1 MSNKVQIAMVIIL
14 IICIIAL
21 DILVGKCTD
30 NFINE
35 TEEYLANLKQAL
47 IEEDYSESKNRSEKL
62 KEKWDESENKLAY
75 FIEHDELEKI
85 SSQIAIMNENTN
97 NKEYKLAL
105 EDNIETKFLLEHV
118 KDKLKLKIKN
128 VF

>member
-1 MSNKVQIAMVIIL
+1 MKNNVQIAMIVIL

-21 DILVGKCTD
+21 DVLVGKCTD

-35 TEEYLANLKQAL
+35 TEEYLSNLKQAL
-47 IEEDYSESKNRSEKL
+47 IEENHTESKNKSEKL
-62 KEKWDESENKLAY
+62 MDKWNESEEKLAY

>member
-1 MSNKVQIAMVIIL
+1 MKNNVQIAMIVIL

-21 DILVGKCTD
+21 DVLVGKCTD

-35 TEEYLANLKQAL
+35 TEEYLSNLKQAL
-47 IEEDYSESKNRSEKL
+47 IEENHTESKNKSEKL
-62 KEKWDESENKLAY
+62 MDKWNESEEKLAY

-118 KDKLKLKIKN
+118 KDKNKLKLKNI
-128 VF
+128 F

>member
-1 MSNKVQIAMVIIL
+1 M
-14 IICIIAL
+14 
-21 DILVGKCTD
+21 D
-30 NFINE
+30 
-35 TEEYLANLKQAL
+35 
-47 IEEDYSESKNRSEKL
+47 
-62 KEKWDESENKLAY
+62 KWNESEEKLAY